1 MAKRRLTQ
9 RQRERIKAIQ
19 ERRRDKLEQQTD
31 LALSE
36 ADEGHSRE
44 GLVVTRHGQNLVVT
58 DDSGRY
64 THCLS
69 RQNIGQVVCGDRVVW
84 QATGDNQGVV
94 TAILPRATALIRP
107 NYSGEDRALA
117 ANISQLVIVLA
128 PEPAPT
134 PYLVDQ
140 YLVAAEQ
147 IGVNTLIALNKRDLM
162 DRDALHRFERQF
174 GHYPGIGYP
183 LIEIS
188 AKYEHGLD
196 PLIAQLKDQTSILV
210 GQSGVGKSSLV
221 MALLPDIEIQIG
233 RLSVASGLGR
243 HTTSATTLYHLPTGG
258 QLIDSPGV
266 RSFRLGQLSLDALA
280 GGFIEFHDFLGHCR
294 FSNCSHQHEPGC
306 ALQAAVASGKIAPQ
320 RLANYLHMAAGM
332 NAPHGQS

>member
-9 RQRERIKAIQ
+9 RQRERIRAIQ
-19 ERRRDKLEQQTD
+19 ERRRDKLEQQAD
-31 LALSE
+31 QVLGE
-36 ADEGHSRE
+36 ADAGQSRE

-58 DDSGRY
+58 DDSGNL

-84 QATGDNQGVV
+84 QTTGDNQGVV
-94 TAILPRATALIRP
+94 TAILPRKTALIRP
-107 NYSGEDRALA
+107 NYSGEQRALA

-162 DRDALHRFERQF
+162 DQQALAGFEQHF
-174 GHYPGIGYP
+174 GHYPDIGYP

-196 PLIAQLKDQTSILV
+196 PLIERLKDQTSILV

-221 MALLPDIEIQIG
+221 NALLPDIEIQVG
-233 RLSVASGLGR
+233 RLSVASGQGC
-243 HTTSATTLYHLPTGG
+243 HTTSATTLYQLPSGG
-258 QLIDSPGV
+258 HLIDSPGV

-280 GGFIEFHDFLGHCR
+280 GGFIEFRDYLGHCR
-294 FSNCSHQHEPGC
+294 FSNCSHQHEPDC
-306 ALQAAVASGKIAPQ
+306 ALRKAVQEGKIAPQ
-320 RLANYLHMAAGM
+320 RLANYLHMAEGM
-332 NAPHGQS
+332 TAPHD

>member
-19 ERRRDKLEQQTD
+19 ERRREKLEQQVDQVLGET
-31 LALSE
+31 E
-36 ADEGHSRE
+36 AGQSRE

-58 DDSGRY
+58 DDSGSL

-84 QATGDNQGVV
+84 QTTGDNQGVV
-94 TAILPRATALIRP
+94 TAILPRETALIRP
-107 NYSGEDRALA
+107 NYSGEERALA

-128 PEPAPT
+128 PEPSPT

-162 DRDALHRFERQF
+162 DQEALAGFEQQF

-196 PLIAQLKDQTSILV
+196 PLIARLKDQTSILV

-233 RLSVASGLGR
+233 RLSVASGQGC
-243 HTTSATTLYHLPTGG
+243 HTTSATTLYQLPGG
-258 QLIDSPGV
+258 GHLIDSPGV

-280 GGFIEFHDFLGHCR
+280 GGFIEFKDFLGHCR
-294 FSNCSHQHEPGC
+294 FSNCAHQHEPGC
-306 ALQAAVASGKIAPQ
+306 ALRNAVTEGKIAPQ
-320 RLANYLHMAAGM
+320 RLTNYLHMAEGM
-332 NAPHGQS
+332 TAPRLD